1 MCHAPN
7 LMQGGQKSRQGRRVC
22 RRISLRAQVG
32 EAVGLCA
39 ANQFHFAAENVSLPQ
54 RFPQR
59 CPMSWLERLA
69 ERRMLFAR
77 AKGQFSGIEG
87 EGKPL
92 ADRTG
97 DAFVSAGEAVAFRIM
112 AEAGVLP
119 EEITLKKAADAQR
132 DVLASLT
139 DPSERKAAMAKLADL
154 EMRREMAIESR
165 RKFMT

>member
-1 MCHAPN
+1 
-7 LMQGGQKSRQGRRVC
+7 
-22 RRISLRAQVG
+22 
-32 EAVGLCA
+32 
-39 ANQFHFAAENVSLPQ
+39 
-54 RFPQR
+54 
-59 CPMSWLERLA
+59 MSWLERLA

-77 AKGQFSGIEG
+77 AKGQFSGLEG

-132 DVLASLT
+132 DVLAGLT
-139 DPSERKAAMAKLADL
+139 DPAKRKAAMAKLADI
-154 EMRREMAIESR
+154 EMRREMAIEAR
-165 RKFMT
+165 RKFMK